1 MTYRLDPFCPTSES
15 VKKIAAAQIGDVIA
29 KFGGEPLSVT
39 AIHETRKALKRLRA
53 LLGLVRSGLPG
64 EDLRRDRQRLRAIAH
79 SLADARDAHVMIAT
93 AAALENEAMPRAC
106 QRAGRLL
113 MKLLRQ
119 REQAEGVFL
128 GQGPLPVAALREAQ
142 AGLRALP
149 MDGLSFADVLDGFTL
164 VYRLGR
170 RLTREIFQAD
180 TEDERFHDL
189 RKQVQQHWRHLQ
201 LVSNAWP
208 KGMRPQIMLAREL
221 SETLGRD
228 HDIALLAGLAREQE
242 SQGPGKRFDAY
253 AEFCTGQQKTLRR
266 HAELLARRLYAEKPK
281 AVRRRIKVY
290 WETAAQAGRQAE
302 RTQQAAAKADAPPV
316 QAMLSSA

>member
-1 MTYRLDPFCPTSES
+1 MTYRLDPLCPTGES
-15 VKKIAAAQIGDVIA
+15 VQEIAAAQIGDVIA
-29 KFGGEPLSVT
+29 KFGGEPLSVI

-53 LLGLVRSGLPG
+53 LLGLVRGGLPSD
-64 EDLRRDRQRLRAIAH
+64 DLRREKQRLRAIAH
-79 SLADARDAHVMIAT
+79 SLAGARDAHVMIAT

-106 QRAGRLL
+106 RPASRLL

-119 REQAEGVFL
+119 REQAEAPSL
-128 GQGPLPVAALREAQ
+128 GQARLPVAALREAQ

-149 MDGLSFADVLDGFTL
+149 MDGLTFSEVLDGFTQS
-164 VYRLGR
+164 YRLGR
-170 RLTREIFQAD
+170 RLAGEVFQAD
-180 TEDERFHDL
+180 AEDECFHDL

-208 KGMRPQIMLAREL
+208 KGLRPQIMLAREL
-221 SETLGRD
+221 SETLGKD

-242 SQGPGKRFDAY
+242 SREPGKRFDAY
-253 AEFCTGQQKTLRR
+253 GEFCAGQQEKLRR

-281 AVRRRIKVY
+281 AVRRRIRSY

-302 RTQQAAAKADAPPV
+302 RTQHAAAKADTPPV